1 MAEKIK
7 ILYVDDELNNLVG
20 FKASFRLDYNV
31 LIANDTTEAVEILTA
46 NPDIRIVFCDQRMP
60 DKTGV
65 EFFEE
70 IRSWF
75 PHPIRVL
82 LTGYTDIEA
91 VINAINRGNV
101 FRYVKKPWNDADVV
115 SAIEEA
121 NKFYL
126 ANSMIAIKNE
136 ELQKAYNE
144 LDKFA
149 YSVSHDIRGP
159 LSGIMGAIKVVRH
172 LDDMKEVKEMLAL
185 MENSVKKLDTF
196 ILSMHDYYTVQ
207 RGELRI
213 VEIDVN
219 EVVKNL
225 RDMHQAH
232 LSANEVHFTAEV
244 NLKEPLWTDE
254 VTLTLVLNNL
264 LSNAIKYQ
272 KETNEDKQIELNIT
286 VEKGLATIYVKDNG
300 IGIPENYISEIFN
313 LFFRAST
320 QNAGSGFGLYNVKD
334 ALLKLNG
341 GIEVSSVLG
350 EGAVFKVTIPNK

>member
-1 MAEKIK
+1 MSEKIK

-20 FKASFRLDYNV
+20 FKASFRLDYDV
-31 LIANDTTEAVEILTA
+31 LIAENTTIAVELLTK
-46 NPDIRIVFCDQRMP
+46 NPDIRIIFCDQRMP

-75 PHPIRVL
+75 PHPIRIL
-82 LTGYTDIEA
+82 LTGYADIEA
-91 VINAINRGNV
+91 VINAINRGHI
-101 FRYVKKPWNDADVV
+101 FRYVKKPWADADIL

-121 NKFYL
+121 HKFFT
-126 ANSMIAIKNE
+126 ANSLLAIKNE

-159 LSGIMGAIKVVRH
+159 LSGVMGAIKVVRH
-172 LDDMKEVKEMLAL
+172 LDDVNEIKEMLAL

-196 ILSMHDYYTVQ
+196 ILSMHDYYTLQ

-213 VEIDVN
+213 KEIDIQQVVN
-219 EVVKNL
+219 DLTDIHQSNITAHKVKFETKI
-225 RDMHQAH
+225 DQQ
-232 LSANEVHFTAEV
+232 EPFWCDEIT
-244 NLKEPLWTDE
+244 LKLI
-254 VTLTLVLNNL
+254 LNNL

-272 KETNEDKQIELNIT
+272 KVENSEKWIELNIK
-286 VEKGLATIYVKDNG
+286 VGKGLATIYVKDNG
-300 IGIPENYISEIFN
+300 IGIPENYLSEIFN

-320 QNAGSGFGLYNVKD
+320 QDAGSGFGLYNVKD

-341 GIEVSSVLG
+341 GIKVSSVLG

>member
-1 MAEKIK
+1 MSEKIK
-7 ILYVDDELNNLVG
+7 VLYVDDELNNLVG

-31 LIANDTTEAVEILTA
+31 LIANDTSEAVETLTK
-46 NPDIRIVFCDQRMP
+46 NPDIRIIFCDQRMP

-75 PHPIRVL
+75 PHPIRIL

-91 VINAINRGNV
+91 VINAINRGHV
-101 FRYVKKPWNDADVV
+101 FRYVKKPWTDADII
-115 SAIEEA
+115 SAIDEG
-121 NKFYL
+121 NRFYL
-126 ANSMIAIKNE
+126 ANSMLAVKNE

-172 LDDMKEVKEMLAL
+172 LDDISEIKEMLSL

-196 ILSMHDYYTVQ
+196 ILSMHDYYTLQ

-213 VEIDVN
+213 QEIDIQQVITDI
-219 EVVKNL
+219 
-225 RDMHQAH
+225 RDIHQAH
-232 LSANEVHFTAEV
+232 ITANNVKLSANIDQQ
-244 NLKEPLWTDE
+244 EPFWTDE
-254 VTLTLVLNNL
+254 ITLKLILNNL

-272 KETNEDKQIELNIT
+272 KKDNLNKIIELNIE
-286 VEKGLATIYVKDNG
+286 VGKGLATIYVKDNG

-313 LFFRAST
+313 LFFRASS
-320 QNAGSGFGLYNVKD
+320 QDAGSGFGLYNVKD

-341 GIEVSSVLG
+341 GIKVSSVLG

>member
-1 MAEKIK
+1 MPEKIK

-20 FKASFRLDYNV
+20 FKASFRMDYNILV
-31 LIANDTTEAVEILTA
+31 SENTSQAVEILTKH
-46 NPDIRIVFCDQRMP
+46 PDIRIIFCDQRMP

-75 PHPIRVL
+75 PHPIRIL
-82 LTGYTDIEA
+82 ITGYSDIEA
-91 VINAINRGNV
+91 VINAINRGHI
-101 FRYVKKPWNDADVV
+101 FRYVKKPWTDADII

-121 NKFYL
+121 HKFFT
-126 ANSMIAIKNE
+126 ANSLLAIKNE

-159 LSGIMGAIKVVRH
+159 LSGVMGAIKVVRH
-172 LDDMKEVKEMLAL
+172 LDNITEIKEMLAL

-196 ILSMHDYYTVQ
+196 ILSMHDYYTLQ

-213 VEIDVN
+213 KEIDLEQIVTD
-219 EVVKNL
+219 L
-225 RDMHQAH
+225 RDIHQGNI
-232 LSANEVHFTAEV
+232 SANKVDFSV
-244 NLKEPLWTDE
+244 NINQQEPFWCDDI
-254 VTLTLVLNNL
+254 TLRLILNNL

-272 KETNEDKQIELNIT
+272 KQENENKWIELNIE
-286 VEKGLATIYVKDNG
+286 VAKGQATIYVKDNG
-300 IGIPENYISEIFN
+300 IGIPENYLNEIFN

-320 QNAGSGFGLYNVKD
+320 QDAGSGFGLYNVKD

-341 GIEVSSVLG
+341 GIKVSSVLG
-350 EGAVFKVTIPNK
+350 DGAVFKVTIPNK

>member
-1 MAEKIK
+1 MPEKIK

-20 FKASFRLDYNV
+20 FKASFRMDYNILV
-31 LIANDTTEAVEILTA
+31 AENTSQAVEILTKH
-46 NPDIRIVFCDQRMP
+46 PDIRIIFCDQRMP

-75 PHPIRVL
+75 PHPIRIL
-82 LTGYTDIEA
+82 ITGYSDIEA
-91 VINAINRGNV
+91 VINAINRGHI
-101 FRYVKKPWNDADVV
+101 FRYVKKPWTDADII
-115 SAIEEA
+115 SAIEESH
-121 NKFYL
+121 KFFT
-126 ANSMIAIKNE
+126 ANSLLAIKNE

-159 LSGIMGAIKVVRH
+159 LSGVMGAIKVVRH
-172 LDDMKEVKEMLAL
+172 LDNLTEIKEMLAL

-196 ILSMHDYYTVQ
+196 ILSMHDYYTLQ

-213 VEIDVN
+213 KEIDLEQIVTD
-219 EVVKNL
+219 L
-225 RDMHQAH
+225 RDIHQGNI
-232 LSANEVHFTAEV
+232 SANKVDFNV
-244 NLKEPLWTDE
+244 NINQQEPFWCDDI
-254 VTLTLVLNNL
+254 TLRLILNNL

-272 KETNEDKQIELNIT
+272 KQENENKWIELNIE
-286 VEKGLATIYVKDNG
+286 VAKGQATIYVKDNG
-300 IGIPENYISEIFN
+300 IGIPENYLNEIFN

-320 QNAGSGFGLYNVKD
+320 QDAGSGFGLYNVKD

-341 GIEVSSVLG
+341 GIKVSSVLG
-350 EGAVFKVTIPNK
+350 DGAVFKVTIPNK